1 MELEKLPDELGSL
14 INLRRLYITT
24 KQSVISPKVFAN
36 MTKLQTLSF
45 EYCDSLEFLFDGVQ
59 LPSLETLIVRSCGS
73 LKSLPFYILPELEAL
88 LVIDCRSLN
97 LFQPEPHICHY
108 QMGRCKMTFLHL
120 ENKIPWLSNLP
131 AWIEEAVETLQT
143 LILINLDSLRK
154 LPECLT
160 KMSCLKKLH
169 IAGCS
174 ALYDLPSGMQ
184 HLTSLEDL
192 TIDGC
197 PKLCRKCKRP
207 SGEYWP
213 MISHIKRV
221 SIGETGGEEPQ
232 EGGRSRFNK
241 TDLLPY
247 LW

>member
-1 MELEKLPDELGSL
+1 
-14 INLRRLYITT
+14 
-24 KQSVISPKVFAN
+24 
-36 MTKLQTLSF
+36 
-45 EYCDSLEFLFDGVQ
+45 
-59 LPSLETLIVRSCGS
+59 
-73 LKSLPFYILPELEAL
+73 
-88 LVIDCRSLN
+88 
-97 LFQPEPHICHY
+97 
-108 QMGRCKMTFLHL
+108 MGRCKMTFLHL
-120 ENKIPWLSNLP
+120 ENKISSLSNLP

-143 LILINLDSLRK
+143 LILINLDLLRK

-160 KMSCLKKLH
+160 IMSRLKKLH
-169 IAGCS
+169 LAGCS

-221 SIGETGGEEPQ
+221 SIGEPGVEEPQ
-232 EGGRSRFNK
+232 EGWGSLFNN